1 MKIWFPAIRADSGSD
16 VYVERLVAAL
26 QERGIDAQL
35 QWFDRRYE
43 YLPHLLRN
51 IAPPAGTDLI
61 HAISSWSGFA
71 FAHPPLP
78 LVVTAFHCVYR
89 NGYPQWKTRAQALYH
104 DLWIGR
110 LEMRSFAAAAAV
122 VALTPSA
129 AEDFQSRF
137 ILPPLSIIPGWVDTS
152 QFKPAAAQREHY
164 DKTRL
169 LIVGNASKRKGMDLL
184 PVLVEQLGSQFAVTV
199 IGGLRGGHG
208 SRLQGVT
215 YKQGLSVEALVEEY
229 QQTDIVV
236 SLSRY
241 EGFGYTVLE
250 AMACG
255 KPVVAFAAVGIRDLV
270 VNGDTGLL
278 VQVEDVPAL
287 VAQCQRL
294 ANGSSASGDMS
305 QRARYR
311 ALKSFG
317 KVETVQS
324 YLDLYRGV
332 MASRPLE

>member
-1 MKIWFPAIRADSGSD
+1 MKIWFPVIRADSGSD
-16 VYVERLVAAL
+16 VYAERLVAAL
-26 QERGIDAQL
+26 QERGVDAQL

-51 IAPPAGTDLI
+51 VAPPTGTDLI

-78 LVVTAFHCVYR
+78 LIVTAFHCVYH

-110 LEMRSFAAAAAV
+110 LEKRSFAAAAAV

-137 ILPPLSIIPGWVDTS
+137 TLPPLSIIPGWVDTS
-152 QFKPAAAQREHY
+152 LFKPAAAQPEHD
-164 DKTRL
+164 DKTRI
-169 LIVGNASKRKGMDLL
+169 LIIGNASKRKGMDLL
-184 PVLVEQLGSQFAVTV
+184 PALVEQLGSQFVVTV
-199 IGGLRGGHG
+199 IGGLRGGHAN
-208 SRLQGVT
+208 RLPGVI
-215 YKQGLSVEALVEEY
+215 YKQGLSVEALVAEY

-241 EGFGYTVLE
+241 EGFGYTALE

-270 VNGDTGLL
+270 VNGDTGQL
-278 VQVEDVPAL
+278 VQVDDVPAL
-287 VAQCQRL
+287 VAQCRTL
-294 ANGSSASGDMS
+294 ANETSAAEAMS

-324 YLDLYRGV
+324 YLDLYRYV
-332 MASRPLE
+332 TASRPPE